1 MPLVTTPSSENL
13 AFLFVLAQFPQ
24 FRFSQMVFLAA
35 IESTPGI
42 SHSELAAQLG
52 VTASALSRNVD
63 VFGSQKGRDL
73 QARQHNHGFL
83 EVRKTPGD
91 DRIKT
96 LYLTAKGQNFLNTFR
111 EILNGNPA

>member
-1 MPLVTTPSSENL
+1 MPATTPATENL
-13 AFLFVLAQFPQ
+13 SFKYVLAQFPQ
-24 FRFSQMVFLAA
+24 LRFSQMVFLYA

-42 SHSELAAQLG
+42 SHSELAAELG

-63 VFGSQKGRDL
+63 VFGSQKGRNL
-73 QARQHNHGFL
+73 QARQHNHGFV

-96 LYLTAKGQNFLNTFR
+96 LYLTDKGQNFLNTYR